1 MSYKFQGQGMLQVT
15 AGNPGGGGYNIS
27 SLDDIF
33 KEIEFNEKNK
43 MRVDPAD
50 GLAISVSNYRQRE
63 LRTYG
68 SVLQSDHDTAS
79 SIRDYY
85 SKKLIVRTLKGKPLS
100 KFRQDLSDYL
110 SKGYTN
116 EYPEKYMGMIYK
128 LPEFYFYDLEI
139 DKLRLDSTNEKVDT
153 HIGVKKLN
161 FLTKLYRSAKSTG
174 SYTFWFHDENKN
186 LYSMQI
192 YKENELLELFQSVC
206 EYGTV
211 TISGKFLSMSKDDLN
226 YYKIC
231 NPRLLFLKH

>member
-15 AGNPGGGGYNIS
+15 NNKSYTIATI
-27 SLDDIF
+27 DDIF
-33 KEIEFNEKNK
+33 NEIEKDENQ
-43 MRVDPAD
+43 MRRDPVDS
-50 GLAISVSNYRQRE
+50 LAISCANYRSKE
-63 LRTYG
+63 FRTKEAVVQVDY
-68 SVLQSDHDTAS
+68 DTAKE
-79 SIRDYY
+79 IRDYY
-85 SKKLIVRTLKGKPLS
+85 SKKLMVRSLKGKPLS
-100 KFRQDLSDYL
+100 NFRQDLSEYI

-139 DKLRLDSTNEKVDT
+139 DKLRLDSLNEKVET
-153 HIGVKKLN
+153 CIEVKKLN

-211 TISGKFLSMSKDDLN
+211 TISSKFLSMSKDDLN

>member
-1 MSYKFQGQGMLQVT
+1 MS
-15 AGNPGGGGYNIS
+15 GYNIS

-50 GLAISVSNYRQRE
+50 SLAISVSNYRQRE

-68 SVLQSDHDTAS
+68 SVLESDHYVAS

-85 SKKLIVRTLKGKPLS
+85 SKKLVVRTLKGKPLS

-128 LPEFYFYDLEI
+128 LPEFYFYDLEV
-139 DKLRLDSTNEKVDT
+139 DKLRLESSNKPLDT
-153 HIGVKKLN
+153 SIGVKKLK
-161 FLTKLYRSAKSTG
+161 FLTKLYRSANSTG
-174 SYTFWFHDENKN
+174 SYTFWFHDEDKN
-186 LYSMQI
+186 LYNIQI
-192 YKENELLELFQSVC
+192 LKENALLDMFQSIC
-206 EYGTV
+206 EFGNITV
-211 TISGKFLSMSKDDLN
+211 SGKFVSSSKDDLN
-226 YYKIC
+226 YCKIC
-231 NPRLLFLKH
+231 NPRLLFLRD